1 MYNILIT
8 GGAGYIGRQIIN
20 LIDKKKFNIVVV
32 DNLNTT
38 KKNYL
43 PKNIKVEKINI
54 LNKKK
59 LEKLFSFYNF
69 DGVIH
74 LAAKCV
80 VSESQ
85 KYPDIYYETNI
96 IGTKNVIR
104 YSKKFKVKHFI
115 FSSSCS
121 IYGNSDGIVKENN
134 KKKPVSYYG
143 KTKLIG
149 ENLIKR
155 SFKNTKIKFVI
166 LRYFNVVGA
175 DLKNKIG
182 EIGDKDRLF
191 NNISKKVINKNF
203 KINIYGNDYKTKDG
217 TCIRDYMH
225 VYDLAKIHLNCL
237 KKFKYIGKSL
247 ELNCSYGKGYSVLDI
262 VKSFE
267 KISKRKIN
275 LIYKK
280 RRNGDTEKVI
290 ASNKKLNQFIK
301 WKPKFNKLDS
311 MVSTTFLW
319 NKYLNKNL

>member
-59 LEKLFSFYNF
+59 LEKLFSIYNF

-85 KYPDIYYETNI
+85 KYPDIYYKTNI
-96 IGTKNVIR
+96 IGTKNIIK

-203 KINIYGNDYKTKDG
+203 NINIYGNDYKTKDG

-225 VYDLAKIHLNCL
+225 VYDLAKIHLICL
-237 KKFKYIGKSL
+237 KKFEHIRKSL

-267 KISKRKIN
+267 KIAKRKIN
-275 LIYKK
+275 LIYKE

>member
-191 NNISKKVINKNF
+191 NNISKKIINKNF
-203 KINIYGNDYKTKDG
+203 NINIYGNDYKTKDG

-225 VYDLAKIHLNCL
+225 VYDLAKIHLSCL
-237 KKFKYIGKSL
+237 KKFKHVRKSL

-267 KISKRKIN
+267 KIAKRKIK
-275 LIYKK
+275 LIYKE

>member
-96 IGTKNVIR
+96 IGTKNIIR

-225 VYDLAKIHLNCL
+225 VYDLARIHLICL
-237 KKFKYIGKSL
+237 KKFKHIKKSL

-267 KISKRKIN
+267 KLAKRKIN
-275 LIYKK
+275 LIYKE

-301 WKPKFNKLDS
+301 WKPKYNKLDS

>member
-1 MYNILIT
+1 LYNILIT

-59 LEKLFSFYNF
+59 LEKLFSIYNF

-96 IGTKNVIR
+96 IGTKNIIR

-191 NNISKKVINKNF
+191 NNISKKIINKNF

-225 VYDLAKIHLNCL
+225 VYDLATIHLICL
-237 KKFKYIGKSL
+237 KKFKHIKKSL

-267 KISKRKIN
+267 KIAKRKIN
-275 LIYKK
+275 LIYKE

>member
-20 LIDKKKFNIVVV
+20 LIDKKKYNIIVV

-43 PKNIKVEKINI
+43 PKNIRIEKINI

-59 LEKLFSFYNF
+59 LKKLFSFYNF

-85 KYPDIYYETNI
+85 KYPDRYYKTNI
-96 IGTKNVIR
+96 IGTKNVIMC
-104 YSKKFKVKHFI
+104 SKKFKVKHFV

-121 IYGNSDGIVKENN
+121 IYGNSDGVVKEKN

-149 ENLIKR
+149 ENLIKKG
-155 SFKNTKIKFVI
+155 FKNTNIKFII

-191 NNISKKVINKNF
+191 NNISKKLIKKNF
-203 KINIYGNDYKTKDG
+203 NINIYGNDYKTKDG

-225 VYDLAKIHLNCL
+225 VYDLAKIHLSCL
-237 KKFKYIGKSL
+237 KKFRYIKKSL

-267 KISKRKIN
+267 KIAKRKIN
-275 LIYKK
+275 LIYKE
-280 RRNGDTEKVI
+280 RRSGDTEKII
-290 ASNKKLNQFIK
+290 ASNKKLNRFIK

-311 MVSTTFLW
+311 MVSTTYSW

>member
-59 LEKLFSFYNF
+59 LEKLFGFYNF

-96 IGTKNVIR
+96 IGTKNIIR

-191 NNISKKVINKNF
+191 NNISKKIINKNF

-225 VYDLAKIHLNCL
+225 VYDLARIHLICL
-237 KKFKYIGKSL
+237 KKFKHIKKSL

-267 KISKRKIN
+267 KIAKRKIN
-275 LIYKK
+275 LIYKE

>member
-191 NNISKKVINKNF
+191 NNISKKIINKNF
-203 KINIYGNDYKTKDG
+203 NINIYGNDYKTKDG

-225 VYDLAKIHLNCL
+225 VYDLAKIHLSCL
-237 KKFKYIGKSL
+237 KKFKHVRKSL

-275 LIYKK
+275 LIYKE

-319 NKYLNKNL
+319 NKY

>member
-1 MYNILIT
+1 LYNILIT

-59 LEKLFSFYNF
+59 LEKLFSIYNF

-96 IGTKNVIR
+96 IGTKNIIR

-182 EIGDKDRLF
+182 EIGDKDRLL
-191 NNISKKVINKNF
+191 NNISKKIINKNF

-225 VYDLAKIHLNCL
+225 VYDLAKIHLICL
-237 KKFKYIGKSL
+237 KKFKHIKKSL

-267 KISKRKIN
+267 KIAKRKIN
-275 LIYKK
+275 LIYKE

>member
-96 IGTKNVIR
+96 IGTQNVIR

-191 NNISKKVINKNF
+191 NNISKKIINKNF
-203 KINIYGNDYKTKDG
+203 NINIYGNDYKTKDG

-225 VYDLAKIHLNCL
+225 VYDLAKIHLSCL
-237 KKFKYIGKSL
+237 KKFKHVRKSL

-275 LIYKK
+275 LIYKE

>member
-191 NNISKKVINKNF
+191 NNISKKIINKNF
-203 KINIYGNDYKTKDG
+203 NINIYGNDYKTKDG

-225 VYDLAKIHLNCL
+225 VYDLAKIHLSCL
-237 KKFKYIGKSL
+237 KKFKHVRKSL

-275 LIYKK
+275 LIYKE

>member
-191 NNISKKVINKNF
+191 NNISKKIINKNF
-203 KINIYGNDYKTKDG
+203 NINIYGNDYKTKDG

-225 VYDLAKIHLNCL
+225 VYDLAKIHLSCL
-237 KKFKYIGKSL
+237 KKFKHVRKSL

>member
-43 PKNIKVEKINI
+43 PKNIKVEKTNI

-59 LEKLFSFYNF
+59 LEKLFSIYNF

-96 IGTKNVIR
+96 IGTKNIIR

-191 NNISKKVINKNF
+191 NNISKKIINKNF

-225 VYDLAKIHLNCL
+225 VYDLARIHLICL
-237 KKFKYIGKSL
+237 KKFKHIKKSL

-267 KISKRKIN
+267 KIAKRKIN
-275 LIYKK
+275 LIYKE

>member
-1 MYNILIT
+1 LYNILIT

-191 NNISKKVINKNF
+191 NNISKKIINKNF
-203 KINIYGNDYKTKDG
+203 NINIYGNDYKTKDG

>member
-191 NNISKKVINKNF
+191 NNISKKIINKNF
-203 KINIYGNDYKTKDG
+203 NINIYGNDYKTKDG

-267 KISKRKIN
+267 KIAKRKIK
-275 LIYKK
+275 LIYKE

>member
-59 LEKLFSFYNF
+59 IEKLFSIYNF

-191 NNISKKVINKNF
+191 NNISKKIINKNF

-225 VYDLAKIHLNCL
+225 VYDLAKIHLICL
-237 KKFKYIGKSL
+237 KKFKHIKKSL

-267 KISKRKIN
+267 KIAKRKIN
-275 LIYKK
+275 LIYKE

>member
-1 MYNILIT
+1 LYNILIT

-59 LEKLFSFYNF
+59 LEKLFSIYNF

-96 IGTKNVIR
+96 IGTKNIIR

-191 NNISKKVINKNF
+191 NNISKKIINKNF

-225 VYDLAKIHLNCL
+225 VYDLAKIHLICL
-237 KKFKYIGKSL
+237 KKFKHIKKSL

-267 KISKRKIN
+267 KIAKRKIN
-275 LIYKK
+275 LIYKE

>member
-43 PKNIKVEKINI
+43 PRNIKVEKINI

-59 LEKLFSFYNF
+59 LEKLFSIYNF

-96 IGTKNVIR
+96 IGTKNIIR

-143 KTKLIG
+143 KTKLIC

-203 KINIYGNDYKTKDG
+203 NINIYGNDYKTKDG

-225 VYDLAKIHLNCL
+225 VYDLARIHLICL
-237 KKFKYIGKSL
+237 KKFKHIKKSL

-267 KISKRKIN
+267 KIAKRKIN
-275 LIYKK
+275 LIYKE

>member
-1 MYNILIT
+1 LYNILIT

-191 NNISKKVINKNF
+191 NNISKKIINKNF
-203 KINIYGNDYKTKDG
+203 NINIYGNDYKTKDG

-225 VYDLAKIHLNCL
+225 VYDLAKIHLSCL
-237 KKFKYIGKSL
+237 KKFKHVRKSL

-275 LIYKK
+275 LIYKE

>member
-59 LEKLFSFYNF
+59 IEKLFSIYNF

-96 IGTKNVIR
+96 IGTKNIIR

-191 NNISKKVINKNF
+191 NNISKKIINKNF

-225 VYDLAKIHLNCL
+225 VYDLAKIHLICL
-237 KKFKYIGKSL
+237 KKFEHIRKSL

-267 KISKRKIN
+267 KIAKRKIN
-275 LIYKK
+275 LIYKE

>member
-96 IGTKNVIR
+96 IGTKNIIR

-155 SFKNTKIKFVI
+155 SFKNTKIKFAI

-225 VYDLAKIHLNCL
+225 VYDLARIHLICL
-237 KKFKYIGKSL
+237 KKFKHIKKSL

-267 KISKRKIN
+267 KIAKRKIN
-275 LIYKK
+275 LIYKE
-280 RRNGDTEKVI
+280 RRNGDTVKVI

-301 WKPKFNKLDS
+301 WKPKYNKLDS

>member
-96 IGTKNVIR
+96 IGTKNIIR

-155 SFKNTKIKFVI
+155 SFKNTKIKFAI

-225 VYDLAKIHLNCL
+225 VYDLARIHLICL
-237 KKFKYIGKSL
+237 KKFKHIKKSL

-267 KISKRKIN
+267 KIAKRKIN
-275 LIYKK
+275 LIYKE

-301 WKPKFNKLDS
+301 WKPKYNKLDS

>member
-59 LEKLFSFYNF
+59 IEKLFSIYNF

-85 KYPDIYYETNI
+85 KYPDIYYKTNI
-96 IGTKNVIR
+96 IGTKNIIK

-225 VYDLAKIHLNCL
+225 VYDLAKIHLICL
-237 KKFKYIGKSL
+237 KKFEHIRKSL

-267 KISKRKIN
+267 KIAKRKIN
-275 LIYKK
+275 LIYKE

>member
-59 LEKLFSFYNF
+59 IEKLFSIYNF

-85 KYPDIYYETNI
+85 KYPDIYYKTNI
-96 IGTKNVIR
+96 IGTKNIIK

-203 KINIYGNDYKTKDG
+203 NINIYGNDYKTKDG

-225 VYDLAKIHLNCL
+225 VYDLAKIHLICL
-237 KKFKYIGKSL
+237 KKFEHIRKSL

-267 KISKRKIN
+267 KIAKRKIN
-275 LIYKK
+275 LIYKE

-290 ASNKKLNQFIK
+290 ASNKKLNKFIK
-301 WKPKFNKLDS
+301 WRPKFNKLDS

>member
-43 PKNIKVEKINI
+43 PRNIKVEKINI

-59 LEKLFSFYNF
+59 LEKLFSIYNF

-96 IGTKNVIR
+96 IGTKNIIR

-203 KINIYGNDYKTKDG
+203 NINIYGNDYKTKDG

-225 VYDLAKIHLNCL
+225 VYDLAKIHLICL
-237 KKFKYIGKSL
+237 KKFKHIRKSL

-267 KISKRKIN
+267 KIAKRKIN
-275 LIYKK
+275 LIYKE

-301 WKPKFNKLDS
+301 WKPKFDKLDS

>member
-59 LEKLFSFYNF
+59 LEKLFSIYNF

-96 IGTKNVIR
+96 IGTKNIIR

-191 NNISKKVINKNF
+191 NNISKKIINKNF

-225 VYDLAKIHLNCL
+225 VYDLAKIHLICL
-237 KKFKYIGKSL
+237 KKFKHIKKSL

-267 KISKRKIN
+267 KIAKRKIN
-275 LIYKK
+275 LIYKE

-290 ASNKKLNQFIK
+290 ASNEKLNQFIK

>member
-59 LEKLFSFYNF
+59 LEKLFSIYNF

-96 IGTKNVIR
+96 IGTKNIIR

-191 NNISKKVINKNF
+191 NNISKKIINKNF

-225 VYDLAKIHLNCL
+225 VYDLARIHLICL
-237 KKFKYIGKSL
+237 KKFKHIKKSL

-267 KISKRKIN
+267 KIAKRKIN
-275 LIYKK
+275 LIYKE

-290 ASNKKLNQFIK
+290 ASNKKLNKFIK
-301 WKPKFNKLDS
+301 WRPKFNKLDT

>member
-96 IGTKNVIR
+96 IGTKNIIS

>member
-1 MYNILIT
+1 LYNILIT

-43 PKNIKVEKINI
+43 PRNIKVEKINI

-59 LEKLFSFYNF
+59 LEKLFSIYNF

-96 IGTKNVIR
+96 IGTKNIIR

-191 NNISKKVINKNF
+191 NNISKKIINKNF

-225 VYDLAKIHLNCL
+225 VYDLAKIHLICL
-237 KKFKYIGKSL
+237 KKFKHIKKSL

-267 KISKRKIN
+267 KIAKRKIN
-275 LIYKK
+275 LIYKE

-290 ASNKKLNQFIK
+290 ASNEKLNQFIK

>member
-43 PKNIKVEKINI
+43 PKNIKVKKVNI

-59 LEKLFSFYNF
+59 LEKLFSIYNF

-96 IGTKNVIR
+96 IGTKNIIR

-121 IYGNSDGIVKENN
+121 IYGNSDGIVKESN

-191 NNISKKVINKNF
+191 NNISKKIINKNF

-225 VYDLAKIHLNCL
+225 VYDLAKIHLICL
-237 KKFKYIGKSL
+237 KKFKHIRKSL

-267 KISKRKIN
+267 KIAKRKIN
-275 LIYKK
+275 LIYKE

-301 WKPKFNKLDS
+301 WKPKFDKLDS

>member
-96 IGTKNVIR
+96 IGTKNIIR

-155 SFKNTKIKFVI
+155 SFKNTKIKFAI

-225 VYDLAKIHLNCL
+225 VYDLARIHLICL
-237 KKFKYIGKSL
+237 KKFKHIKKSL

-267 KISKRKIN
+267 KIAKRKIN
-275 LIYKK
+275 LIYKE

>member
-59 LEKLFSFYNF
+59 LEKLFSIYNF

-96 IGTKNVIR
+96 IGTKNIIR

-191 NNISKKVINKNF
+191 NNISKKIINKNF

-225 VYDLAKIHLNCL
+225 VYDLAKIHLSCL
-237 KKFKYIGKSL
+237 KKFKHIKKSL

-267 KISKRKIN
+267 KIAKRKIN
-275 LIYKK
+275 LIYKE

>member
-69 DGVIH
+69 DSVIH

-104 YSKKFKVKHFI
+104 YCKKFKVKHFI

-143 KTKLIG
+143 KTKLIC

-203 KINIYGNDYKTKDG
+203 NINIYGNDYKTKDG

-225 VYDLAKIHLNCL
+225 VYDLAKIHLSCL
-237 KKFKYIGKSL
+237 KKFKHVRKSL

-267 KISKRKIN
+267 KITKRKIN
-275 LIYKK
+275 LIYKE

-290 ASNKKLNQFIK
+290 ASNKKLNKFLK
-301 WKPKFNKLDS
+301 WKPKFNNLES

>member
-8 GGAGYIGRQIIN
+8 GGASYIGRQIIN

-96 IGTKNVIR
+96 IGTQNVIR

-191 NNISKKVINKNF
+191 NNISKKIINKNF

-225 VYDLAKIHLNCL
+225 VYDLAKIHLSCL
-237 KKFKYIGKSL
+237 KKFKHVRKSL

>member
-59 LEKLFSFYNF
+59 LEKLFSIYNF

-96 IGTKNVIR
+96 IGTKNIIR

-191 NNISKKVINKNF
+191 NNISKKIINKNF
-203 KINIYGNDYKTKDG
+203 NINIYGNDYKTKDG

-225 VYDLAKIHLNCL
+225 VYDLAKIHLSCL
-237 KKFKYIGKSL
+237 KKFKHVRKSL

>member
-59 LEKLFSFYNF
+59 LEKLFSIYNF

-96 IGTKNVIR
+96 IGTKNIIR

-191 NNISKKVINKNF
+191 NNISKKIINKNF

-225 VYDLAKIHLNCL
+225 VYDLAAIHLICL
-237 KKFKYIGKSL
+237 KKFKHIKKSL

-267 KISKRKIN
+267 KIAKRKIN
-275 LIYKK
+275 LIYKE